1 MIGLPRKSRHSG
13 SGSPEAWVADVVCG
27 RWAVAVPPSILGN
40 PPGVLVA
47 GNSEIS
53 LTECFVWNAVGTTR
67 FDETLQQVSILHPV
81 VDAQVRVLGCGCG
94 RKLQFGPEFDVNQLG
109 RRVRAHEA
117 VPAFGSTGCYFD
129 CKGVFRVVTQ
139 ESGLQH
145 IFEIL
150 DIIAHPDTKGR

>member
-1 MIGLPRKSRHSG
+1 M
-13 SGSPEAWVADVVCG
+13 
-27 RWAVAVPPSILGN
+27 AVPPSIQGN

-47 GNSEIS
+47 GNSEIG
-53 LTECFVWNAVGTTR
+53 LTECLVWNAVGSTW
-67 FDETLQQVSILHPV
+67 FDETLQQVGILHPVLV

-150 DIIAHPDTKGR
+150 DIIAHPDTKRR